1 MKRIPVVARI
11 LGLIV
16 LLACLPAWSQVPG
29 LPGNLSAAQGMKLF
43 KQLSPQQRAAA
54 LAALRGKQTGTVPN
68 APTGEAELPQETPP
82 AEVSPQTL
90 PEEETVTRIQGGD
103 TLIVSFHEQE
113 DAAETGNTMT
123 QGRQPEH
130 EALRLQ
136 VDPPVRLFKLDEEGV
151 LDFPPVGRIPLAGL
165 DEEQAAARL
174 MVEPLLAGYEIQV
187 QRLPLQPV
195 GAEALRPFGYDF
207 FEKRLP
213 AEVVPPPTT
222 VPADYLVGP
231 GDVLQVQLFG
241 KENDAY
247 ELEVDREG
255 RIHFPG
261 IGPIPV
267 AGLTFREL
275 KRDLRARVKRQF
287 LGVEASVAL
296 ARLRTIQVYVLGEV
310 RAPGAYVVN
319 ALTDMSA
326 ALLRAGGV
334 SEQGSLRRIRLVRG
348 GREAAVLD
356 FYDLLLRGD
365 KRHDLRLQDG
375 DVIHVPAVGDTVAL
389 VGEVKRPAIYE
400 LDGERDLASVLAL
413 AGGPTAE
420 AYLEAVKVERITPED
435 GKRILD
441 VDLTRPEGRGFQVK
455 NGDRVRVYGVAERK
469 QSVVFLEGHVQRPTW
484 YQWHPG
490 MRLSDL
496 VPDEAMLKPGADL
509 EYVLI
514 QREHRPGQT
523 VEALSARLSA
533 AWREPGG
540 ADDPPL
546 EARDRVIVF
555 DLSDHRALLLDPLIR
570 RLKAQALAG
579 EPAQVVRINGQ
590 VRAPGSYPLEAG
602 MRVSDLVRA
611 GGRLKES
618 AYLMEA
624 ELTRF
629 RIEKGLPREIDHL
642 RVDLAA
648 ALSGNPEADL
658 VLRPYDVLTVKEV
671 PQWEEQD
678 LVTVEGEVR
687 FPGTYPIRRGE
698 TLGQLLE
705 RAGGLTPFAY
715 PEGAVFMREELRR
728 REQERMEA
736 MAANLEEELAA
747 MTLESRGDPA
757 QAQSITVVRQ
767 LIRQVRSTRA
777 AGRLVIDLT
786 SEDSPTTRR
795 SLELVLKGGDRLY
808 IPSKMQEVTVIG
820 EVFHPT
826 SHLYRK
832 GLGWRDYVDLSG
844 GMTHKADDDRVYVV
858 RANGSVETVK
868 GRWFARRSIDIRP
881 GDTIVVP
888 LDAERIRPLRLWTDV
903 SQILYQLGIAAASW
917 KTVGLF

>member
-1 MKRIPVVARI
+1 MKRILFVIRI
-11 LGLIV
+11 LGLV
-16 LLACLPAWSQVPG
+16 ALLVSLPAWSQVP
-29 LPGNLSAAQGMKLF
+29 PNLSAAQGMELL

-54 LAALRGKQTGTVPN
+54 LAALRGKQATPASTPMEES
-68 APTGEAELPQETPP
+68 ALPRETPP
-82 AEVSPQTL
+82 AEMSPEA
-90 PEEETVTRIQGGD
+90 PFEGEEESSYIRGGD
-103 TLIVSFHEQE
+103 TLIVSFRERE
-113 DAAETGNTMT
+113 LEESGVGTTT
-123 QGRQPEH
+123 RGRQPEH
-130 EALRLQ
+130 EALRLE

-174 MVEPLLAGYEIQV
+174 MVEPLLADYEIQV
-187 QRLPLQPV
+187 QRLPLEPV

-207 FEKRLP
+207 FERRLP
-213 AEVVPPPTT
+213 VEVEPPPTT

-241 KENDAY
+241 KENEAY
-247 ELEVDREG
+247 ELEVEREG

-275 KRDLRARVKRQF
+275 KRDLRARVKRQL

-375 DVIHVPAVGDTVAL
+375 DVVHVPAVGDTVAL

-420 AYLEAVKVERITPED
+420 AYLEAVKIERITPED
-435 GKRILD
+435 GKRVLD
-441 VDLTRPEGRGFQVK
+441 VDLTRPEGRTFRVK
-455 NGDRVRVYGVAERK
+455 NGDRVRLYGVAERK
-469 QSVVFLEGHVQRPTW
+469 QSVVFLEGHVERPTW
-484 YQWHPG
+484 YQWRPG

-496 VPDEAMLKPGADL
+496 VPDESVLKPGADL

-523 VEALSARLSA
+523 LEALSARLSA

-540 ADDPPL
+540 EDDPPL
-546 EARDRVIVF
+546 QARDRVVVF
-555 DLSDHRALLLDPLIR
+555 DLSDHRALWLDPLIR

-618 AYLMEA
+618 AYLLEA

-629 RIEKGLPREIDHL
+629 RIESGLPREIEHL

-648 ALSGNPEADL
+648 ALAGNPEADL
-658 VLRPYDVLTVKEV
+658 LLQPYDVLTVKEV

-786 SEDSPTTRR
+786 SEDSPATRR
-795 SLELVLKGGDRLY
+795 SLALVLKGGDRLY
-808 IPSKMQEVTVIG
+808 IPSQMQEVTVIG

-844 GMTHKADDDRVYVV
+844 GMTHKADDERVYVV

-868 GRWFARRSIDIRP
+868 GRWFARRSIAVRP